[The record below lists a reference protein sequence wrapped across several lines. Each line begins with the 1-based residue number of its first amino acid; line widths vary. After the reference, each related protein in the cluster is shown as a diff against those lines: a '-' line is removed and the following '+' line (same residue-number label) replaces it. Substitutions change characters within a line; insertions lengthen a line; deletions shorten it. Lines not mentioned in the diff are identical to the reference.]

1 MALPKLATAKYELTL
16 PSTGQKVEF
25 RPFLVKEEKMLMLA
39 QQEGSQQSLIRAVQD
54 LIDACTFGKLNS
66 KKLPTFDIEYVF
78 LQLRCKSIGEK
89 TTVTIIC
96 PDDDETKVN
105 IDINLSEVKCIKE
118 ENHTN
123 NIKISDDVGVIF
135 DYPEIN
141 KIMKA
146 TGSKNDATAT
156 FEVIKSCVNQVYD
169 ADNVY
174 TRNDMEDKELDEFI
188 ESMSHDQFMK
198 VQSFFDTMPKVKH
211 KITVKNP
218 KTEVESDLVLE
229 GLQDFF

>member
-89 TTVTIIC
+89 TTVTITC

-123 NIKISDDVGVIF
+123 NI
-135 DYPEIN
+135 
-141 KIMKA
+141 
-146 TGSKNDATAT
+146 
-156 FEVIKSCVNQVYD
+156 NQQ
-169 ADNVY
+169 N
-174 TRNDMEDKELDEFI
+174 
-188 ESMSHDQFMK
+188 
-198 VQSFFDTMPKVKH
+198 
-211 KITVKNP
+211 
-218 KTEVESDLVLE
+218 
-229 GLQDFF
+229 

>member
-1 MALPKLATAKYELTL
+1 
-16 PSTGQKVEF
+16 
-25 RPFLVKEEKMLMLA
+25 
-39 QQEGSQQSLIRAVQD
+39 
-54 LIDACTFGKLNS
+54 
-66 KKLPTFDIEYVF
+66 
-78 LQLRCKSIGEK
+78 
-89 TTVTIIC
+89 
-96 PDDDETKVN
+96 
-105 IDINLSEVKCIKE
+105 
-118 ENHTN
+118 
-123 NIKISDDVGVIF
+123 
-135 DYPEIN
+135 
-141 KIMKA
+141 MKA

-156 FEVIKSCVNQVYD
+156 FEVIKSCINQVYD

>member
-54 LIDACTFGKLNS
+54 LIDTCTFGKLDS

-89 TTVTIIC
+89 TTVTITC
-96 PDDDETKVN
+96 PDDDETRVN

-135 DYPEIN
+135 DYPEIS